1 MRASSFWTAI
11 GEQLR
16 RPEGLSGRL
25 AGHAM
30 TLANARAN
38 ALAVEA
44 LAPRPGERF
53 VELGCGPGQALRRI
67 LARGAASVIGIDHS
81 PAMIAQARR
90 SNAAALDDGRLSLLS
105 ADFSRLPLETG
116 SMDGV
121 LAVNVAYFMQDATA
135 IAEACRVLKPGGRLV
150 LYVTAASAMQNWRFA
165 GPHSHRLFDAGQLR
179 RLIAS
184 GGFSDGRISLSHV
197 NAGAGIDGYIVTAG
211 HHAGE

>member
-90 SNAAALDDGRLSLLS
+90 SNAAALDDGRLSL
-105 ADFSRLPLETG
+105 
-116 SMDGV
+116 
-121 LAVNVAYFMQDATA
+121 AVNVAYFMQDATA